1 MPDLG
6 LDLRYLRH
14 AIVAA
19 EQGSFR
25 KAAQVLNSSQASIS
39 RRIQLL
45 EHRLGFRLFERDH
58 RGARLTIAGEDFL
71 KEAVAGVTQFDRA
84 VRRATLNHQSK
95 HGHLRIGILSSVTLE
110 VLRDILVQYRNKHDG
125 VHITYRE
132 ANAQDN
138 LHRLI
143 TGQLDI
149 SFVHSEPAIPG
160 FQTMIFSYEPLFVA
174 LPRKHRLIT
183 QNMINWEDVRDET
196 FVMTDNGRGSELL
209 AHLMERFAALGHEPR
224 LDMQATG
231 QAGVLALVA
240 LGHGLTLAS
249 AAASDHATAHV
260 VFRALAGDGNT
271 LPTRAVWS
279 ANNKNPALRTLLS
292 LFKTFAQAQSV

>member
-25 KAAQVLNSSQASIS
+25 KASQVLNASQASVS

-58 RGARLTIAGEDFL
+58 RGARLTSAGEDFL
-71 KEAVAGVTQFDRA
+71 KEAIIGVTQFDQA
-84 VRRATLNHQSK
+84 VRRATLNHQGK
-95 HGHLRIGILSSVTLE
+95 HGQLRIGILSSVTLD
-110 VLRDILVQYRNKHDG
+110 VLRDMLVQYRNKHDG
-125 VHITYRE
+125 VRITYHE
-132 ANAQDN
+132 ANTQDN
-138 LHRLI
+138 LQSLI

-149 SFVHSEPAIPG
+149 SFVHGEPAIPG
-160 FQTMIFSYEPLFVA
+160 FQTMIFGYEPLFVA
-174 LPRKHRLIT
+174 LPHRHHLIT
-183 QNMINWEDVRDET
+183 QDMINWEDLRDET
-196 FVMTDNGRGSELL
+196 FVMTNHGRGPEFL
-209 AHLMERFAALGHEPR
+209 AHLMERFAALDHEPR
-224 LDMQATG
+224 LDMQAAG
-231 QAGVLALVA
+231 QASVLTLVA

-249 AAASDHATAHV
+249 AAASDHAAAHV

-279 ANNKNPALRTLLS
+279 ANNKNPALRNLLS
-292 LFKTFAQAQSV
+292 LLKSFAPDQ